1 MGVSEDRGASFGS
14 SFHPAL
20 RVPSR
25 GVRIAVQSALLF
37 LVGMVVLVFHGLKF
51 DLTPW
56 SQVMIN
62 HIVERLYPDAG
73 QRDTAVVLFQEK
85 NLRELKAGYP
95 VSYELQAEVFEALAS
110 YGPRS
115 VLIDFVFMD
124 DRGDTRTR
132 PLVKS
137 LCKLSNVVKGRL
149 FLPAPLDEDARAFM
163 QKTFGGCAQLVNA
176 LMDPDTGVS
185 GILTYC
191 TGTWGLR
198 ECEDRLDRRETF
210 LDSPAFAMAKHHV
223 AGLTPGGADR
233 MEILW
238 PSRTSVLNR
247 KWMKCGPEQ
256 PDVRRRLLTRLRHGP
271 LEVKEECA
279 YTNTISVA
287 HLLGTFDPQV
297 EQVIRGK
304 AVFYGASFVAAGDR
318 VVSPTYQDL
327 PGVYLHAMAYDNL
340 VSFGQAYKRA
350 DRPAW
355 AWPSWRS
362 AIADVGLLAA
372 LVMLWVGA
380 GHASWAQPLEA
391 WVTPRES
398 SGSPKAFI
406 DPVAWTILLVAGVG
420 AVIGS
425 GVLSEAAGL
434 WTVVAGYWAYNVVIR
449 KDGLFL
455 VASVLVAIAAIGSFR
470 VLNLGP
476 RNVIGYL
483 AFFEIVRHVTA
494 HLDEAARTYVRF
506 RETVTSDRA
515 WGKWARW
522 KRPLDS
528 AIGVWLR
535 GKVEGGGY
543 GGVHG
548 AHPQDGRDLGHGG
561 HRRHGIVG
569 VSGRAPGH
577 EDPGRLRRSL

>member
-1 MGVSEDRGASFGS
+1 MSFGS
-14 SFHPAL
+14 SFHPPL

-25 GVRIAVQSALLF
+25 GVRIVVQSALLF
-37 LVGMVVLVFHGLKF
+37 LVGMGILVFHGLAF

-62 HIVERLYPDAG
+62 HIVERIYPGAG
-73 QRDTAVVLFQEK
+73 QQDTTVVLFEEK

-95 VSYELQAEVFEALAS
+95 VSYELQAEVFGALAS

-115 VLIDFVFMD
+115 VFIDFVFMD
-124 DRGDTRTR
+124 PRGYAETSH
-132 PLVKS
+132 LVKS
-137 LCKLSNVVKGRL
+137 LCRLSDVVGKRL
-149 FLPAPLDEDARAFM
+149 FLPAPLDEGTRVLM
-163 QKTFGGCAQLVNA
+163 QRTFGGCARLVNA
-176 LMDPDTGVS
+176 LVDPDTGVS
-185 GILTYC
+185 GVLTYC
-191 TGTWGLR
+191 TGRWGLR
-198 ECEDRLDRRETF
+198 ECEDGSDRREIF
-210 LDSPAFAMAKHHV
+210 MDSPAFAMAKHRV
-223 AGLTPGGADR
+223 AGLAPGGAER

-238 PSRTSVLNR
+238 PSRSSPLNGM
-247 KWMKCGPEQ
+247 WMKCGPEQ

-304 AVFYGASFVAAGDR
+304 AVFYGASFLAAGDR

-340 VSFGQAYKRA
+340 VSFGEAYKRA

-362 AIADVGLLAA
+362 AVADVGLLVA

-391 WVTPRES
+391 WVTPREARD
-398 SGSPKAFI
+398 SPKTFI

-425 GVLSEAAGL
+425 GVLSEAAVL
-434 WTVVAGYWAYNVVIR
+434 WTVVAGYWAYKVVIR
-449 KDGLFL
+449 RDGLFL
-455 VASVLVAIAAIGSFR
+455 VASVLVAIAAIGSFS

-476 RNVIGYL
+476 RNVVGYL
-483 AFFEIVRHVTA
+483 AFFEIARHVTA
-494 HLDEAARTYVRF
+494 HLEEAARTYVRF

-528 AIGVWLR
+528 VIGVWLR

-548 AHPQDGRDLGHGG
+548 AHPRDGRGLGHGD
-561 HRRHGIVG
+561 RRLHGIVG